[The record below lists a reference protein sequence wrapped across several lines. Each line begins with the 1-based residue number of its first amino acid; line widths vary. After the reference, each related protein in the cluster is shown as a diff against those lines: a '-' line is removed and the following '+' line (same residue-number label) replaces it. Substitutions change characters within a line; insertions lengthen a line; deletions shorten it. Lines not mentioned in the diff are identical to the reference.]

1 MKEIAVQFS
10 ITNSPLLAATKPTM
24 ARRRKNS
31 IPPTAPRDVFSHSR
45 RSHQMQYT
53 TVLPIISLSSMSD
66 FKEKLVRMASN
77 NKSMKQPTTP
87 SPVLT
92 EFRLK
97 TPSTDMPQFR
107 SRVASSNRL
116 PASNIPKSSLS
127 YPTIVPRPNTGHRV
141 NQHLQQQQ
149 PSPTGARFFCVV
161 NPSASSQRIPSARLI
176 HPNNLTTLP
185 LHQQPQL
192 LASPLLPRPHP
203 QYGHFLAYLRRQS
216 LARMRRKQ
224 QQQEEGCSDTVETII
239 TFSSSRP
246 SPSLSHSISNLSM
259 RSPSPDTSSMPTIS
273 MQTKRKNRP
282 IPSQRVLQRAA
293 SSLPI
298 NYRLKLNQTPPP
310 PPLRHPPPTP
320 SPRLFSI
327 KPSDELP
334 ILAPQ
339 RNVLITPANSIVDEA
354 IVFPSQKPTYELQ
367 LTGDML
373 NYCYVSDSGVKY
385 QGQLL
390 SSPV

>member
-10 ITNSPLLAATKPTM
+10 ITNSPLLAVTKPTM

-31 IPPTAPRDVFSHSR
+31 IPPTASRNLFNHHR

-53 TVLPIISLSSMSD
+53 TVLPIISLSSLSD

-77 NKSMKQPTTP
+77 NKSMQQTTTTP
-87 SPVLT
+87 SSVLT

-97 TPSTDMPQFR
+97 TPSADMPQIK
-107 SRVASSNRL
+107 SRVTSSNRL

-127 YPTIVPRPNTGHRV
+127 YRTILSRPSTGHRT
-141 NQHLQQQQ
+141 NQPSQQQ
-149 PSPTGARFFCVV
+149 PPPAGARFLCVV
-161 NPSASSQRIPSARLI
+161 NPPLPSQRPISARVI
-176 HPNNLTTLP
+176 HQNNLTPLP

-192 LASPLLPRPHP
+192 LASPHLPRPHP

-216 LARMRRKQ
+216 LARIRRKQ
-224 QQQEEGCSDTVETII
+224 QQQEEGSSDTVETTII
-239 TFSSSRP
+239 FSSSRP
-246 SPSLSHSISNLSM
+246 SPTLCHSTSNLSM
-259 RSPSPDTSSMPTIS
+259 HPPSPDTSSMPAIS
-273 MQTKRKNRP
+273 LQTKRNHRSV
-282 IPSQRVLQRAA
+282 PSHRSLQRTV
-293 SSLPI
+293 SSSPV
-298 NYRLKLNQTPPP
+298 NYRLKLNQTPPLRQP
-310 PPLRHPPPTP
+310 PP
-320 SPRLFSI
+320 SPRIFPTKSSD
-327 KPSDELP
+327 KPP
-334 ILAPQ
+334 ILLPQ
-339 RNVLITPANSIVDEA
+339 TNVLITPANSVVDEA
-354 IVFPSQKPTYELQ
+354 IVFPVKKPPYELQ